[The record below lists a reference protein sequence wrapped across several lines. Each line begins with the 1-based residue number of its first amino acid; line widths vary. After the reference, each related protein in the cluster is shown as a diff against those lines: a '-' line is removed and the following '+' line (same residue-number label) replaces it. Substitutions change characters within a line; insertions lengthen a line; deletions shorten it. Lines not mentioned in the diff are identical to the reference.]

1 METYVDVE
9 ENFSRKE
16 FKSYY
21 VVWKQHIENK
31 KKEADVTFKS
41 YYVVWKLVYWFFPC
55 RFFWCLNR
63 TM

>member
-31 KKEADVTFKS
+31 KKEADI
-41 YYVVWKLVYWFFPC
+41 
-55 RFFWCLNR
+55 CLNR